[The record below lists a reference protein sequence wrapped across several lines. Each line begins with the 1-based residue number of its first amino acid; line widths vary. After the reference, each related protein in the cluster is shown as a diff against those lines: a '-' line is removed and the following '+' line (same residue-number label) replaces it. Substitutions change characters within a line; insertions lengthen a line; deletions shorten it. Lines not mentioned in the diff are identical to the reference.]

1 MTILRNVRSERLLMG
16 RLLRGS
22 DLLGELMD
30 ICARERVTLGR
41 VEVIG
46 AVERAQLGYY
56 HQETREYRNLTL
68 NDPLEIVNFQGN
80 VSLRDGGPFVHGHLT
95 LANERGTTFGGH
107 LLRGTIVFA
116 AEFVIET
123 FVGPAF
129 RREYDEETGLHLW
142 QNVPEGP

>member
-30 ICARERVTLGR
+30 ISAREKINLGR

-46 AVERAQLGYY
+46 AVERARLGYY
-56 HQETREYRNLTL
+56 HQETKEYRNLTL
-68 NDPLEIVNFQGN
+68 NDPLEIASFQGN
-80 VSLRDGGPFVHGHLT
+80 ISIKEGAPLVHAHLT
-95 LANERGTTFGGH
+95 LSNERGMAYGGH
-107 LLRGTIVFA
+107 LLRKTIVYA

-123 FVGPAF
+123 FEGPAF
-129 RREYDEETGLHLW
+129 KRQYDEETGLHLW
-142 QNVPEGP
+142 QNVAEAP